1 MTKEINTSEVFPPVE
16 IARKVERLGVAKA
29 HADSL
34 SLLVLGILAGAFI
47 SLGALFFIVV
57 VTDSSLGFGL
67 TRLIGGLS
75 FSLGLILVVIA
86 GAELFTGNNL
96 IAMAWASG
104 LIGIREVMRNWGI
117 VYVGNVLGCFGTVLL
132 VLWCDI
138 GGLAGGAVGEMAITI
153 AVAKVDLSLLA
164 AFARGILCN
173 AFVCL
178 AVWLA
183 IGARSAADKVLVIIF
198 PITAFVAIGLEHSIA
213 NWFFLPLGYFLDVQ
227 GGVSI
232 IDAIVMNLVVTAGN
246 ILGGTVLVAGIYWLA
261 YLRNERKD
269 STDDAL
275 DL

>member
-1 MTKEINTSEVFPPVE
+1 MW
-16 IARKVERLGVAKA
+16 G
-29 HADSL
+29 L
-34 SLLVLGILAGAFI
+34 SLLSQL
-47 SLGALFFIVV
+47 
-57 VTDSSLGFGL
+57 
-67 TRLIGGLS
+67 
-75 FSLGLILVVIA
+75 
-86 GAELFTGNNL
+86 
-96 IAMAWASG
+96 
-104 LIGIREVMRNWGI
+104 RE
-117 VYVGNVLGCFGTVLL
+117 TLL
-132 VLWCDI
+132 
-138 GGLAGGAVGEMAITI
+138 
-153 AVAKVDLSLLA
+153 
-164 AFARGILCN
+164 LCN

-213 NWFFLPLGYFLDVQ
+213 YWFFLPLGYFLDVQ

-261 YLRNERKD
+261 YLRNERND